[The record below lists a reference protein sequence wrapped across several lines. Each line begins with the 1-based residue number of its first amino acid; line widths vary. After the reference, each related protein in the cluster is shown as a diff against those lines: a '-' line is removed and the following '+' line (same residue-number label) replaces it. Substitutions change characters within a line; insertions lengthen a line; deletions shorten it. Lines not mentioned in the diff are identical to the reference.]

1 MLIIRQQILD
11 DTVDLMTSIN
21 KFGLDISVSKTI
33 YNKYLNTQATVNKEV
48 KIMQEQLQES
58 EGIVIIN
65 EPKLVWSFKDLQSH
79 MQLSRNSIMKNYC

>member
-1 MLIIRQQILD
+1 
-11 DTVDLMTSIN
+11 
-21 KFGLDISVSKTI
+21 
-33 YNKYLNTQATVNKEV
+33 
-48 KIMQEQLQES
+48 MQEQLQES